1 MTNRA
6 LNELTAM
13 EALAGMASGE
23 FSSED
28 ITEACLD
35 RIEAREET
43 VQAWVHID
51 RDQAL
56 EQARAKDRERAAGA
70 PIGPLHGIPVALKDI
85 FDTHDMP
92 TENGSNLYAGRRPAV
107 DSFATM
113 LLRQAG
119 AVILGKAVT
128 TEIAMMTPNKT
139 KNPHDPTRTPGGSS
153 SGSCAAVGDNMA
165 LLALGSQT
173 AGSTLRPASFCGIHG
188 YKPTFGSISC
198 IGVSPISRKLDHVG
212 PLARSLEDLARL
224 SDVLMIYD
232 PRDEEMRADPG
243 MRLSEALARP
253 LNSPPRIGFAKP
265 PAWREG
271 DPAAFK
277 IFEDFVENL
286 GDAIEAIELPKSYG
300 DLHDHHDKV
309 MNAGLAYFYAEE
321 VTRDPPQMDPRTIER
336 IRAALPTTA
345 GEYLRA
351 LDAVSIIEQEVYE
364 AMSGVDALIVPPAP
378 GEAPVGLT
386 TTGSPLFQSPW
397 TLLGMPGI
405 VLPLLKGPAGMP
417 FGVQLM
423 GRKGDDASLFRVAQW
438 VEAKARSIQ
447 LGQ

>member
-1 MTNRA
+1 
-6 LNELTAM
+6 
-13 EALAGMASGE
+13 
-23 FSSED
+23 
-28 ITEACLD
+28 
-35 RIEAREET
+35 
-43 VQAWVHID
+43 
-51 RDQAL
+51 
-56 EQARAKDRERAAGA
+56 
-70 PIGPLHGIPVALKDI
+70 
-85 FDTHDMP
+85 
-92 TENGSNLYAGRRPAV
+92 
-107 DSFATM
+107 
-113 LLRQAG
+113 
-119 AVILGKAVT
+119 

-277 IFEDFVENL
+277 IFEDFVESL
-286 GDAIEAIELPKSYG
+286 GDAIEALELPESFG

-321 VTRDPPQMDPRTIER
+321 VTRDPPLMDPRTIER

-351 LDAVSIIEQEVYE
+351 LDAVMIIEQEVYE
-364 AMSGVDALIVPPAP
+364 AMSSVDALIVPPAP

-386 TTGSPLFQSPW
+386 TTGSPLFQSSW
-397 TLLGMPGI
+397 TLLGMPGL

-423 GRKGDDASLFRVAQW
+423 GRKGDDANLFRVAQW
-438 VEAKARSIQ
+438 VEAKA
-447 LGQ
+447 GGAV